1 VVPLKFWCVGPAK
14 NMPSKNEA
22 CSVFIIVNPFKI
34 LQEKKKDK
42 DKDKKK
48 DRSRSRGREPW
59 ILWDN
64 HGGSIT
70 VDSFVKGANP

>member
-1 VVPLKFWCVGPAK
+1 MCGAGK

-22 CSVFIIVNPFKI
+22 CSVFIVNPFKI

-59 ILWDN
+59 TLWDN